1 MSDEICVD
9 DFMYTVSGTTF
20 KSKYGNAN
28 AKFVF
33 KGGTLSKRGSEFVL
47 REELVKW
54 LLPQLREGAT
64 LHKLVASLIIQ
75 GQHTGVF
82 SVPTVLV
89 EEPQRRIKP
98 APAVIKGNTGVRKV
112 ETATLAEKPKKTK
125 KKTEPKEP
133 GLADMFALLSGMNA
147 AVQNLAGDVKSLSGR
162 MDAVEEAATE
172 PVGGPDF

>member
-98 APAVIKGNTGVRKV
+98 APAVKPGNTGVRKV
-112 ETATLAEKPKKTK
+112 ETATLAEKPKKPK
-125 KKTEPKEP
+125 KKAEPKSNEP
-133 GLADMFALLSGMNA
+133 SLADVMRLLTSMSSR
-147 AVQNLAGDVKSLSGR
+147 L
-162 MDAVEEAATE
+162 DAVEEAATA
-172 PVGGPDF
+172 PAPSPASAGPDF

>member
-20 KSKYGNAN
+20 KSQYGNAN

-54 LLPQLREGAT
+54 LLPQLREGST
-64 LHKLVASLIIQ
+64 MHKLVASLIIQ

-82 SVPTVLV
+82 SVPTVQV
-89 EEPQRRIKP
+89 EEPRRRIKP
-98 APAVIKGNTGVRKV
+98 APDVIKGNTGVRKV

-125 KKTEPKEP
+125 KKAEPKSEVNMNDL
-133 GLADMFALLSGMNA
+133 LAVLQNMNA
-147 AVQNLAGDVKSLSGR
+147 TVQKLSGR
-162 MDAVEEAATE
+162 VDAMEEAATA
-172 PVGGPDF
+172 PVDGPNF

>member
-1 MSDEICVD
+1 MSKEICVD
-9 DFMYTVSGTTF
+9 DFMYTVSGTAF

-64 LHKLVASLIIQ
+64 MHKLLSSLIIQ

-82 SVPTVLV
+82 SVPVVPV
-89 EEPQRRIKP
+89 EEPQRRIAP
-98 APAVIKGNTGVRKV
+98 APDVIQGNTGVRRV
-112 ETATLAEKPKKTK
+112 ETATLAEKPQKTK
-125 KKTEPKEP
+125 KKSAPKSNEPSLSDL
-133 GLADMFALLSGMNA
+133 LAVLQNMSAT
-147 AVQNLAGDVKSLSGR
+147 VQTLSGR
-162 MDAVEEAATE
+162 MDAMEDAATE
-172 PVGGPDF
+172 PASAGAAPDF